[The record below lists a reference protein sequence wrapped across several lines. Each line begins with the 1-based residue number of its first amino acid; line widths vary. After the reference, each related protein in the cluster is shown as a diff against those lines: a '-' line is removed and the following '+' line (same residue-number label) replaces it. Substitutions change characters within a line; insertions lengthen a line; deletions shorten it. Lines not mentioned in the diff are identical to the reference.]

1 MKKLV
6 LALLIAH
13 ILPLFARSQNVIKNQ
28 AILSK
33 AGSVKSPFEAYL
45 SKNGENYLKFG
56 LNTQLWARYTE
67 LNPGS
72 MIGSNQVNQAFDFVI
87 RRVRLQMMGLLFNK
101 VFLHIQVGT
110 NNVDFTQTPNAPI
123 SILDMLGEY
132 RFSNHIHI

>member
-45 SKNGENYLKFG
+45 SKNGENYRKF
-56 LNTQLWARYTE
+56 L
-67 LNPGS
+67 
-72 MIGSNQVNQAFDFVI
+72 
-87 RRVRLQMMGLLFNK
+87 
-101 VFLHIQVGT
+101 GT
-110 NNVDFTQTPNAPI
+110 NIQLRAADKLYCWCRVSLLETLAPPYP
-123 SILDMLGEY
+123 SL
-132 RFSNHIHI
+132 R